1 MISLLPDRNQPPA
14 KKQASRWFVF
24 WDNDVLCEK
33 ICITLQREANKLS
46 YHLRDDLRF
55 LSDGLFKEKRALCVI
70 IKALIK
76 QSYMKK
82 KAKTD
87 FPGNAFVIKTTADVS
102 SVWEK
107 NVSIVGQVHLEK
119 QLPGQFWTFFTRHP
133 ANVLC

>member
-1 MISLLPDRNQPPA
+1 MDHFASSRQKSTYR

-33 ICITLQREANKLS
+33 ICITLQHEANSLS

-55 LSDGLFKEKRALCVI
+55 LSDGLFKEKRASCVI

-82 KAKTD
+82 KAKMD
-87 FPGNAFVIKTTADVS
+87 FPLKYFRN
-102 SVWEK
+102 
-107 NVSIVGQVHLEK
+107 
-119 QLPGQFWTFFTRHP
+119 
-133 ANVLC
+133 